1 MMNAATLRRWA
12 IVSSA
17 LVPLTAQAQEAPP
30 PAAAEAQAAG
40 DIIVTAQRREQRLQ
54 DVPVAVTAFSA
65 DQLKSNN
72 VESVQDIATRTP
84 GLSIGQVDPINQNF
98 AMRGIGSASGISQ
111 NAGGD
116 ASVVVFVDGVYAGR
130 GGIPDLDALDL
141 ERVEVLRGPQGTLF
155 GKNAIG
161 GLVQFISRRP
171 SADPAFHIEGGYGN
185 YNR

>member
-116 ASVVVFVDGVYAGR
+116 ANRLFKQHH
-130 GGIPDLDALDL
+130 L
-141 ERVEVLRGPQGTLF
+141 TLF
-155 GKNAIG
+155 NKILAFFIG
-161 GLVQFISRRP
+161 LHSLSFRHFSNSSFILHAS
-171 SADPAFHIEGGYGN
+171 FL
-185 YNR
+185 NRLFAASHVLPRYLITKFTSPP